1 MNSWP
6 EFWSAEDYAS
16 ITPLFDGAELVPAF
30 SVMQGCC
37 PLCFFT
43 GQNYYVRC
51 CRIGREHWFFCW
63 DHRVKWPVD
72 ERALDESPAT
82 TL

>member
-1 MNSWP
+1 MIESGGRIEVERVAKPSSPYGRHRPSNGPPPLAKEPMNSWP

-43 GQNYYVRC
+43 GQNY
-51 CRIGREHWFFCW
+51 
-63 DHRVKWPVD
+63 
-72 ERALDESPAT
+72 
-82 TL
+82 